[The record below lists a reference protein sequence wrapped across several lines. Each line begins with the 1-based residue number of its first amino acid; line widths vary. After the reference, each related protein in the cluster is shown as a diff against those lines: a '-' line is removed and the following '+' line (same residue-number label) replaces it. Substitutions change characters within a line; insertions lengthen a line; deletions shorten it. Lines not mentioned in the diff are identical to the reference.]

1 MKNIKDKISKLRG
14 LLRGYGGAVLAFSG
28 GVDSS
33 FLAKV
38 AREEMKD
45 RLLAVTA
52 LDEIHAPREKK
63 DALQVAQQLALQH
76 KVIFTNNLTNWQF
89 AANSPERCYFCKK
102 NLFERLFAIAKEYR
116 LPCVLDGTN
125 YDDRGEHRPGTL
137 AARELG
143 VKSPLLK
150 AGLTKDDIRKLSQK
164 MKLPTWNKPSQ
175 ACLLTRFPYGEQITK
190 EKLAMVRRAEEYL
203 QFQGFKVFRVR
214 HHGNLARLEV
224 APAEFEKI
232 LALLPKLS
240 NKLNEIGYV
249 YVTLDLKGFRSG
261 SMDEILAD
269 KSNKQ
274 VIEGQK

>member
-1 MKNIKDKISKLRG
+1 MKNIKDKISELRG

-52 LDEIHAPREKK
+52 LDEIHSPREEE

-76 KVIFTNNLTNWQF
+76 KVIFTNNLANRQF
-89 AANSPERCYFCKK
+89 AANTPERCYFCKK
-102 NLFERLFAIAKEYR
+102 NLFERLFAMAKEYG

-125 YDDRGEHRPGTL
+125 YDDRSEHRPGTR

-143 VKSPLLK
+143 VKSPLLE

-175 ACLLTRFPYGEQITK
+175 ACLSTRFPYGEHITK
-190 EKLAMVRRAEEYL
+190 EKLAMVRQAEEYL
-203 QFQGFKVFRVR
+203 QSLGFKVFRVR

-224 APAEFEKI
+224 VPNEFEKI
-232 LALLPKLS
+232 LAMLPEFTKRLD
-240 NKLNEIGYV
+240 EIGYV

-269 KSNKQ
+269 KTIKQ
-274 VIEGQK
+274 VIDGQK